1 VTRDYHHDCGII
13 KTTMKEECMNER
25 RSQTFCLFAT
35 VFAFVTLLATPA
47 TVSAQEATPAG
58 LTESIQSLTREE
70 LEAQIVEDLGFTEAA
85 TTGGTFLDSSI
96 GDIQSLHPL
105 LVDEFTSVKIVNL
118 LFESLIGNDVRNGQP
133 APTGLADS
141 WEIAPD
147 GATYTFHLD
156 TDATWHDGVDVTAE
170 DVQFSFDAMAD
181 PDLGSAYTGAFLD
194 ATKSWRVIDDDTFE
208 VIAHEPL
215 ATFLFDLVPVFIIP
229 KHIWESIPSTD
240 WRTDP
245 GATGI
250 DPLRVIGSGPFKF
263 QEWRQG
269 ESVTVVRNDEYH
281 GKVPYIDA
289 YVLRIWSDQT
299 ALVNALITGEIDA
312 AGLEP
317 TDVQT
322 VAGTAGLQVATF
334 STPDFTLYLTNL
346 DPQKTTL
353 FLDQRVRQALLSA
366 LDRESMV
373 RDILL
378 GQGEVAQG
386 TQPVISYAY
395 APDQLT
401 TTYAFDPAHAQA
413 LLSEAGWSDTNGD
426 GIVDK
431 GDQPFSF
438 ELIYRSGSP
447 TNDQLV
453 AYMQDAWRDVGVEVI
468 PRALEFPAL
477 VETIS
482 GDHEFDVAL
491 ISFSWDASF
500 TQDSMFACDQYTG
513 GFNVVKY
520 CNADVD
526 ELFDEAKRTLDLE
539 TRRRLLIQATNLIND
554 DLPVAVMFFGARSVG
569 YSDRLQNY
577 KPTAWGTDPR
587 YIWIQR

>member
-1 VTRDYHHDCGII
+1 
-13 KTTMKEECMNER
+13 
-25 RSQTFCLFAT
+25 
-35 VFAFVTLLATPA
+35 
-47 TVSAQEATPAG
+47 
-58 LTESIQSLTREE
+58 
-70 LEAQIVEDLGFTEAA
+70 
-85 TTGGTFLDSSI
+85 
-96 GDIQSLHPL
+96 
-105 LVDEFTSVKIVNL
+105 
-118 LFESLIGNDVRNGQP
+118 
-133 APTGLADS
+133 
-141 WEIAPD
+141 
-147 GATYTFHLD
+147 
-156 TDATWHDGVDVTAE
+156 
-170 DVQFSFDAMAD
+170 
-181 PDLGSAYTGAFLD
+181 
-194 ATKSWRVIDDDTFE
+194 
-208 VIAHEPL
+208 
-215 ATFLFDLVPVFIIP
+215 
-229 KHIWESIPSTD
+229 
-240 WRTDP
+240 
-245 GATGI
+245 
-250 DPLRVIGSGPFKF
+250 
-263 QEWRQG
+263 
-269 ESVTVVRNDEYH
+269 
-281 GKVPYIDA
+281 
-289 YVLRIWSDQT
+289 
-299 ALVNALITGEIDA
+299 
-312 AGLEP
+312 
-317 TDVQT
+317 
-322 VAGTAGLQVATF
+322 
-334 STPDFTLYLTNL
+334 
-346 DPQKTTL
+346 L

>member
-1 VTRDYHHDCGII
+1 
-13 KTTMKEECMNER
+13 MNQR
-25 RSQTFCLFAT
+25 RTQTLCLFAT
-35 VFAFVTLLATPA
+35 VCAFVTLLATPSA
-47 TVSAQEATPAG
+47 LLAQEATPRDV
-58 LTESIQSLTREE
+58 TESMRSLTREE
-70 LEAQIVEDLGFTEAA
+70 LEAQIVEELGFTEAV
-85 TTGGTFLDSSI
+85 TPGGTFVDASI

-105 LVDEFTSVKIVNL
+105 LVDEFTSVKVANL

-147 GATYTFHLD
+147 GVTYTFHLD

-170 DVQFSFDAMAD
+170 DVQFSFDSMAD

-194 ATKSWRVIDDDTFE
+194 ATESWRVIDDDTFE
-208 VIAHEPL
+208 VVAHEPL

-229 KHIWESIPSTD
+229 KHIWESVPSTD

-299 ALVNALITGEIDA
+299 ALVNALLTGEIDA

-500 TQDSMFACDQYTG
+500 TQDSMFACDQYEG

-526 ELFDEAKRTLDLE
+526 EIFDEAKRTLDLE

-569 YSDRLQNY
+569 YSDRLQNF

>member
-1 VTRDYHHDCGII
+1 MYQF
-13 KTTMKEECMNER
+13 
-25 RSQTFCLFAT
+25 RSQTLSLVTT
-35 VFAFVTLLATPA
+35 VFALVTLLATPS
-47 TVSAQEATPAG
+47 TVPAQEATPTG
-58 LTESIQSLTREE
+58 VTESMRSLTREE

-85 TTGGTFLDSSI
+85 TPGGTFLDSSI

-105 LVDEFTSVKIVNL
+105 LVDEFTSVKVANL
-118 LFESLIGNDVRNGQP
+118 LFESLIGSDVRNGQP

-147 GATYTFHLD
+147 GVTYTFHLNP
-156 TDATWHDGVDVTAE
+156 DARWHDGVDVTAE
-170 DVQFSFDAMAD
+170 DTQFSFDAMAD
-181 PDLGSAYTGAFLD
+181 PATGSAYSGAFLD
-194 ATKSWRVIDDDTFE
+194 ATESWRVIDDNTFE
-208 VIAHEPL
+208 VVAREPL
-215 ATFLFDLVPVFIIP
+215 STFLFDLVPVLIIP
-229 KHIWESIPSTD
+229 QHIWGSVPSAD

-245 GATGI
+245 GATGS
-250 DPLRVIGSGPFKF
+250 DPLRVIGSGAFKF

-269 ESVTVVRNDEYH
+269 ESVTAVRNDEYH
-281 GKVPYIDA
+281 GKVPYIDT
-289 YVLRIWSDQT
+289 YVLRIWPDQT
-299 ALVNALITGEIDA
+299 ALVNALLNGEIDA
-312 AGLEP
+312 AVLEP

-322 VAGTAGLQVATF
+322 VQDTTGLNVATF
-334 STPDFTLYLTNL
+334 PTPDFTFYLTNL
-346 DPQKTTL
+346 DPQKSTL

-366 LDRESMV
+366 LDRESIV
-373 RDILL
+373 RDIVL
-378 GQGEVAQG
+378 GQGQVAQG

-401 TTYAFDPAHAQA
+401 TTYDFDPAHAEA

-431 GDQPFSF
+431 SGQPFSF

-482 GDHEFDVAL
+482 GDHTFDMAL

-500 TQDSMFACDQYTG
+500 IQEAMFACDQYEG

-520 CNADVD
+520 CNEQVD
-526 ELFDEAKRTLDLE
+526 AIFDEAERTFELE
-539 TRRRLLIQATNLIND
+539 ARRALLIQATNLING
-554 DLPVAVMFFGARSVG
+554 DLPVAVLYFGTISVG
-569 YSDRLQNY
+569 YSDRLQNF
-577 KPTAWGTDPR
+577 KPTAWGMDPR
-587 YIWIQR
+587 YLWIQD

>member
-1 VTRDYHHDCGII
+1 
-13 KTTMKEECMNER
+13 MNQR
-25 RSQTFCLFAT
+25 RTQTLCLFAT
-35 VFAFVTLLATPA
+35 VCAFVTLLATPSA
-47 TVSAQEATPAG
+47 LLAQEATPRDV
-58 LTESIQSLTREE
+58 TESMRSLTREE
-70 LEAQIVEDLGFTEAA
+70 LEAQIVEELGFTEAV
-85 TTGGTFLDSSI
+85 TPGGTFVDASI

-105 LVDEFTSVKIVNL
+105 LVDEFTSVKVANL

-147 GATYTFHLD
+147 GVTYTFHLD

-194 ATKSWRVIDDDTFE
+194 ATESWRVIDDDTFE
-208 VIAHEPL
+208 VVAHEPL